1 MRKTRYIILIGFMFI
16 GVLCR
21 AQQTHIID
29 SLTIALKN
37 SEGTAKIDAMT
48 QLAWEIK
55 YNETGKAFQLS
66 ERALILADS
75 INYPLGKA
83 KALQNLAGLES
94 LVGQYQKGVIHAK
107 SGLKYAEKAHH
118 PFTTG
123 KLHNII
129 GLCYRE
135 LNNYEPST
143 DHFYA
148 ALHIFK
154 QLNDSVE
161 ISGVLNNLGLLYQNI
176 SDYAKALETFIQV
189 MEIEER
195 LGNIDGLARTYNN
208 VGIQYFRSGKY
219 DVAITYHRKA
229 LLYSKKSNNQ
239 RFLSS
244 ALHGLG
250 ADFELKTM
258 PDSALFYFLRA
269 AEINIKNGYLS
280 WLANNYTRI
289 ADVYLSQ
296 KKQPKLFAEFVAKAI
311 QLYKTQNDWS
321 NYVQLKH
328 LLAQVLLKEKRYD
341 DVGILLKDTELFAD
355 SNLTIEQKAW
365 FHKVRNQYY
374 HALGQPQLA
383 YHHLLQQKK
392 YDDSLTSVLQQ
403 NADREVEARF
413 RVDKKEQE
421 NEKLRLRNGLN
432 AQIIFRQRIL
442 VALLIVIAILL
453 VISIVWIGRSRAK
466 TKTAHKR
473 LEEQKYRI
481 EKQAEEL
488 AHSNASK
495 DKFLSIIAHDL
506 RNPFN
511 AILGFSELLL
521 NSDYEFTETEKQQF
535 LKSINTSADHASK
548 LLDNL
553 LLWARSRMG
562 KTEFEPQPVDLQGI
576 AFECSE
582 IAQAMADN
590 KQLNLRQD
598 FETAVIAYCD
608 PAMIRT
614 VILNLLTNAIKFTP
628 KNGTITIAGKL
639 VDDHVEVCVE
649 DTGVGIA
656 PDILKKLFKL
666 NHHVVM
672 PGTENEYG
680 TGMGLLLC
688 DEFIKKNNG
697 KITVLSEEN
706 KGSRFCI
713 ELPRAEIN

>member
-1 MRKTRYIILIGFMFI
+1 M
-16 GVLCR
+16 
-21 AQQTHIID
+21 
-29 SLTIALKN
+29 
-37 SEGTAKIDAMT
+37 
-48 QLAWEIK
+48 
-55 YNETGKAFQLS
+55 
-66 ERALILADS
+66 
-75 INYPLGKA
+75 
-83 KALQNLAGLES
+83 
-94 LVGQYQKGVIHAK
+94 
-107 SGLKYAEKAHH
+107 
-118 PFTTG
+118 
-123 KLHNII
+123 
-129 GLCYRE
+129 
-135 LNNYEPST
+135 
-143 DHFYA
+143 A
-148 ALHIFK
+148 ALDIFK
-154 QLNDSVE
+154 QLGDSVE
-161 ISGVLNNLGLLYQNI
+161 ISGVLNNLGLLYQNM
-176 SDYAKALETFIQV
+176 SDYDRALETFIHV
-189 MEIEER
+189 MAIEER
-195 LGNIDGLARTYNN
+195 LGNINGLARTYNN
-208 VGIQYFRSGKY
+208 IGIQYFRNSNY
-219 DVAITYHRKA
+219 DKAIEYHRKA
-229 LLYSKKSNNQ
+229 MVYSKRSNNQ

-250 ADFELKTM
+250 ADFELKVM
-258 PDSALFYFLRA
+258 PDSALFYFKA
-269 AEINIKNGYLS
+269 AAAINLKNGYAS
-280 WLANNYTRI
+280 WLGNNYARI
-289 ADVYLSQ
+289 ADIYLLQ
-296 KKQPKLFAEFVAKAI
+296 KNQFNLFHEYISKAI
-311 QLYKTQNDWS
+311 DLFETNADWGS
-321 NYVQLKH
+321 YVQMKH
-328 LLAQVLLKEKRYD
+328 LLAQQYIQQKKMEAVEA
-341 DVGILLKDTELFAD
+341 ILRQTETFID
-355 SNLTIEQKAW
+355 SSLTVEQKAW
-365 FHKVRNQYY
+365 YY
-374 HALGQPQLA
+374 KTRHNYYKAIGNTAKA
-383 YHHLLQQKK
+383 YNYLFQQKI
-392 YDDSLTSVLQQ
+392 YDDSLSKMLNE

-413 RVDKKEQE
+413 SMHKKEQE
-421 NEKLRLRNGLN
+421 NDKLRMNNALN
-432 AQIIFRQRIL
+432 SQIIVRQRIL
-442 VALLIVIAILL
+442 LVSFIVLAIFLIVSIILVSRSHSKIKIAN
-453 VISIVWIGRSRAK
+453 
-466 TKTAHKR
+466 HK
-473 LEEQKYRI
+473 LEEQNKRI
-481 EKQAEEL
+481 EKQAAEL

-521 NSDYEFTETEKQQF
+521 NSEYEFAETEKQQF

-548 LLDNL
+548 LLENL

-697 KITVLSEEN
+697 KITVISEEN

-713 ELPRAEIN
+713 ELPRAEG